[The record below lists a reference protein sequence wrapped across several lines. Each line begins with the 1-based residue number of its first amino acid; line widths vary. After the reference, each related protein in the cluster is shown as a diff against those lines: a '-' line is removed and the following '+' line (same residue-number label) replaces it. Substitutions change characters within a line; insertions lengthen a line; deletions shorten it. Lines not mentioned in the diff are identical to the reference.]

1 MTILFAGGG
10 SLGPVT
16 PLLAVAR
23 ALKRVAPGLK
33 FVWAGTPDGPERDLV
48 KAEEIPFYAIPIA
61 KLPRYPDVRWF
72 TFPFDGLRAL
82 GAAKDVIDEVRP
94 DAVLSV
100 GGFTAVPII
109 RKAARRNIPCL
120 IHQLDL
126 KTTLSNKLVAAKCV
140 SRTSSFDQ
148 SGYERLATPTR
159 LLPEDLPPRDIAAA
173 SFGLESDEPIVLILG
188 GGQGAQAINQAFAK
202 KKDAW
207 LRKTQV
213 IHSTGKGKLD
223 GAKSGRGY
231 YVTEQ
236 FDAESITRAYA
247 AADLVITRAG
257 IGTLSECAS
266 LSKPAIIVPI
276 PKSHQVANA
285 QAFSSAKAGLF
296 VAQDQVEFE
305 DILLQQ
311 AVDLLEDESRRHIMG
326 MTAHNY
332 FPTDDG
338 TALAERV
345 LRAMAKP

>member
-1 MTILFAGGG
+1 MTILFSGGG

-23 ALKRVAPGLK
+23 ALKRLAPGLK
-33 FVWAGTPDGPERDLV
+33 FVWAGTPDGPERALV
-48 KAEEIPFYAIPIA
+48 QAEGIAFHAIPVA
-61 KLPRYPDVRWF
+61 KLPRYPDTRWL
-72 TFPFDGLRAL
+72 TFPYDMARAWGVSNKL
-82 GAAKDVIDEVRP
+82 IEEVRP

-100 GGFTAVPII
+100 GGFTAVPVI
-109 RKAARRNIPCL
+109 RSAASHGIPCL
-120 IHQLDL
+120 VHQLDL
-126 KTTLSNKLVAAKCV
+126 RGTWSNKLVAKKCV

-148 SGYERLATPTR
+148 PGYERLATPTR
-159 LLPEDLPPRDIAAA
+159 LVVEDLPMREVAAA
-173 SFGLESDEPIVLILG
+173 SFGLEADEPTVLILG
-188 GGQGAQAINQAFAK
+188 GGQGALAINQAFSK

-207 LRKTQV
+207 LKKFQV
-213 IHSTGKGKLD
+213 IHSTGKGKLA
-223 GAKSGRGY
+223 GAKSAKGY
-231 YVTEQ
+231 YVAEQ
-236 FDAESITRAYA
+236 FDADEMARAYA

-276 PKSHQVANA
+276 PGSHQVENA
-285 QAFSSAKAGLF
+285 KAFSSAKAGLF

-311 AVDLLEDESRRHIMG
+311 ATDLLEDESRRQIMG

-345 LRAMAKP
+345 LRSIVKT

>member
-23 ALKRVAPGLK
+23 VLKQKTPGLK
-33 FVWAGTPDGPERDLV
+33 FVWAGTPDGPERELV
-48 KAEEIPFYAIPIA
+48 KAEGISFYTIPVA
-61 KLPRYPDVRWF
+61 KLPRYPDVRWL
-72 TFPFDGLRAL
+72 TFPYDALRAWSKARKL
-82 GAAKDVIDEVRP
+82 IAEVRP

-100 GGFTAVPII
+100 GGFTAVPVI
-109 RKAARRNIPCL
+109 REAASNGIPCL

-126 KTTLSNKLVAAKCV
+126 RSTLSNTLVAKKCV
-140 SRTSSFDQ
+140 SKTSSFDQ
-148 SGYERLATPTR
+148 PGYERLATPTR
-159 LLPEDLPPRDIAAA
+159 LIPQDLPSRHVAAA
-173 SFGLESDEPIVLILG
+173 ALGLEADEPTVLILG
-188 GGQGAQAINQAFAK
+188 GGQGALAINQAFSK
-202 KKDAW
+202 KRDAW
-207 LRKTQV
+207 LKKFQV
-213 IHSTGKGKLD
+213 IHSTGKGKLA
-223 GAKSGRGY
+223 GAKSSKGY

-236 FDAESITRAYA
+236 FDAEGIMNAYA

-266 LSKPAIIVPI
+266 LSKPSIIVPI
-276 PKSHQVANA
+276 PGSHQVENA
-285 QAFSSAKAGLF
+285 KAFSSAKAGLF
-296 VAQDQVEFE
+296 VAQEQPEFP

-311 AVDLLEDESRRHIMG
+311 AESLLEDDSRRRIMG

-345 LRAMAKP
+345 LRAIVKV